1 VEALDQINK
10 EYGMKSQA
18 SVSAYLGNLRS
29 INAITN
35 ENMDLMSKANEIEE
49 KKANVSYD
57 GYLANNGASLMNS
70 NIDSINQNVLS

>member
-1 VEALDQINK
+1 
-10 EYGMKSQA
+10 MKSQA

-35 ENMDLMSKANEIEE
+35 ENMDLMNKTNEIEE